1 VPDKLINREAPRIL
15 VVDDEPYIRDLV
27 REMLSMA
34 GYEVEIAGN
43 GNEAMVLF
51 ENGRFD
57 LVLTDLMMPEKEGI
71 ETIQEMKLLAPEL
84 KIIAMSG
91 RGGAGSFLNVARHL
105 GADAILAKPFDNAKL
120 LGTIR
125 EVLGEDFLQG
135 GE

>member
-1 VPDKLINREAPRIL
+1 MTDQLITLEAPRIL
-15 VVDDEPYIRDLV
+15 VVDDEPFIRDLV
-27 REMLSMA
+27 REFLCMA

-91 RGGAGSFLNVARHL
+91 RGGGGSFLNVAKHL
-105 GADAILAKPFDNAKL
+105 GANAILAKPFDHAKL
-120 LGTIR
+120 IGTIR
-125 EVLGEDFLQG
+125 EVLGEDFFQG